1 MLLFHFLRNVSDYGL
16 EVNICTFVVLVE
28 LSDFDAE
35 VLVEGPVSS
44 GVMEGV
50 CCIEIHFF
58 WLARVRK
65 IRYLNKPEENKA
77 HAANYLQTWHLRRN
91 QYLNKF

>member
-1 MLLFHFLRNVSDYGL
+1 MSSVKRQQTKTGKKKKNNTKEKCML

-44 GVMEGV
+44 GIMEGKY
-50 CCIEIHFF
+50 CIEIRLFF
-58 WLARVRK
+58 G
-65 IRYLNKPEENKA
+65 
-77 HAANYLQTWHLRRN
+77 
-91 QYLNKF
+91 